1 MALLFAE
8 EPDPVQ
14 AQGAAQSQLYLRALW
29 VLTHEIAL
37 RLGKG
42 LSVDLSKLEDLHRS
56 GHQAQSVGPI
66 VIMMWPY

>member
-1 MALLFAE
+1 MALFAE
-8 EPDPVQ
+8 EADPMQ
-14 AQGAAQSQLYLRALW
+14 AQGGAQFELSLRASQ

-37 RLGKG
+37 SLGKG

-66 VIMMWPY
+66 VVMMWPY